1 MRLLLVAAAC
11 LILACGPSQSAAPAR
26 QPASAAPES
35 GATTASAASEAPTSV
50 PAQPVPLRVAY
61 SELTPAQFSNW
72 IAYEH
77 GIYAKHGLDVQ
88 LSYIASAQTTTAVIG
103 GDVDVALGG
112 GFAAISSRFA
122 GSDLV
127 IFLGVTTFYPYEFM
141 VTPDVASV
149 ADLRGKTLGISRFG
163 SSSDV
168 GTRVALRYLGLD
180 PERDVTYLQVGS
192 LAERFAAMKS
202 GVIAGGLASPP
213 QITPL
218 KRQGFKSLLDL
229 ASTGLETLNNTGMA
243 SAAWLRTNDATA
255 QAFTN
260 AIIEGFAYARTH
272 REETERVI
280 AQYLKLDDPDEA
292 AEAYDFYAV
301 QHFRRVPVPAE
312 QPVREFLQEQAATDP
327 RAAGARVEDFV
338 DKRFVERAVA
348 SGFVDQLYAGQ

>member
-1 MRLLLVAAAC
+1 M
-11 LILACGPSQSAAPAR
+11 
-26 QPASAAPES
+26 
-35 GATTASAASEAPTSV
+35 
-50 PAQPVPLRVAY
+50 VPLRVAY

-72 IAYEH
+72 LAFEH

-88 LSYIASAQTTTAVIG
+88 LSYITSAQTTTAVIG

-127 IFLGVTTFYPYEFM
+127 IFLGITTFYPYEFM
-141 VTPDVASV
+141 VTPDIATP

-192 LAERFAAMKS
+192 LAERFAAMKA

-213 QITPL
+213 QPAVL
-218 KRQGFKSLLDL
+218 RRQGFKTLIDL
-229 ASTGLETLNNTGMA
+229 ASTGEETLNNTGMA
-243 SAAWLRTNDATA
+243 SAAWLRSNDATA

-260 AIIEGFAYARTH
+260 AIIEGFAYAKTN
-272 REETERVI
+272 REATEKVI
-280 AQYLKLDDPDEA
+280 AHYLKLDDMEEA
-292 AEAYDFYAV
+292 AEAYEFYV
-301 QHFRRVPVPAE
+301 GQHFRRVPIPAE
-312 QPVREFLQEQAATDP
+312 APVRQFLDEQAATDP
-327 RAAGARVEDFV
+327 RATNARVDEFI
-338 DKRFVERAVA
+338 DKRFVDRAVS
-348 SGFVDQLYAGQ
+348 SGFVDRLWAGQ

>member
-1 MRLLLVAAAC
+1 MRLLLIAAVS
-11 LILACGPSQSAAPAR
+11 LLLTCGAPPSAAPAP
-26 QPASAAPES
+26 PAGPSSQRPAANATGAAP
-35 GATTASAASEAPTSV
+35 TTP
-50 PAQPVPLRVAY
+50 PAQPVTMRVAY

-72 IAYEH
+72 VAYEH

-88 LSYIASAQTTTAVIG
+88 LSYITSAQTTTAVIG

-141 VTPDVASV
+141 VTSDVNGV
-149 ADLRGKTLGISRFG
+149 GDLRGKTIGISRFG

-168 GTRVALRYLGLD
+168 ATRVALRQLGMD

-218 KRQGFKSLLDL
+218 RRQGFKSLLDL

-243 SAAWLRTNDATA
+243 SAAWLRANDATA
-255 QAFTN
+255 QAFTDS
-260 AIIEGFAYARTH
+260 IIEGFAYAQAH

-280 AQYLKLDDPDEA
+280 AQYLKLDDPEEA
-292 AEAYDFYAV
+292 AEAYDFYVV
-301 QHFRRVPVPAE
+301 QHFRRVPTPAE
-312 QPVREFLQEQAATDP
+312 QPVRGVLQEQAATDP
-327 RAAGARVEDFV
+327 RAAGARAEEFIDT
-338 DKRFVERAVA
+338 RFVERAAA
-348 SGFVDQLYAGQ
+348 SGFVDRLYAVQ